1 MIIEQT
7 LAIIKPDAINRN
19 LIGSIINLIEQNNL
33 NVKDILMRRISTKE
47 AKEFYK
53 IHTDREFFSKLI
65 EYMTSGPIVVML
77 LEGDD
82 AVNRYRIIMGS
93 TNPDTA
99 ENGTIRKLYGLNT
112 TENSVHGSD
121 SIDNADIEIKFF
133 FK

>member
-7 LAIIKPDAINRN
+7 LAIIKPDAVNRN

-33 NVKDILMRRISTKE
+33 NVKDILMKRISTKE

-82 AVNRYRIIMGS
+82 AVNRYRKIMGS

-99 ENGTIRKLYGLNT
+99 ESGTIRKLYGLNT

>member
-1 MIIEQT
+1 
-7 LAIIKPDAINRN
+7 
-19 LIGSIINLIEQNNL
+19 
-33 NVKDILMRRISTKE
+33 
-47 AKEFYK
+47 
-53 IHTDREFFSKLI
+53 
-65 EYMTSGPIVVML
+65 
-77 LEGDD
+77 
-82 AVNRYRIIMGS
+82 MGY

>member
-19 LIGSIINLIEQNNL
+19 LIGSIINLIELNNL
-33 NVKDILMRRISTKE
+33 NIKNILMRRISAKE

-53 IHTDREFFSKLI
+53 IHTDREFFSRLI

-82 AVNRYRIIMGS
+82 AVNRYRKIMGS
-93 TNPDTA
+93 TNPDLSL
-99 ENGTIRKLYGLNT
+99 I
-112 TENSVHGSD
+112 H
-121 SIDNADIEIKFF
+121 I
-133 FK
+133 